1 MGKLDGKVAIVTGA
15 GRPRGLG
22 RSYALALAKEG
33 CSIVI
38 NDIDDGVEKVAG
50 EIIDAGG
57 KAISV
62 IARVGLKDTADKLV
76 ETAVGTFGRLDILVN
91 NAGMVNHKKFVDM
104 DEKSWDEMFLVH
116 VKGAFLCTQSAVKW
130 MIANHV
136 KGRIIYITS
145 TAGIYGADQGAHYCA
160 CKSAVIGLTK
170 SNSIELARYGICVN
184 AVAPGALTMD
194 MENLKGFDEKTKEAL
209 EKMSATNVL
218 QKSGLPEDVAP
229 AIVFLASD
237 DAHYITGQV
246 IAVTGNTG
254 VI

>member
-1 MGKLDGKVAIVTGA
+1 MGKLDGRVAIVTGA

-22 RSYALALAKEG
+22 RSYALALSKEG
-33 CSIVI
+33 CSLVI
-38 NDIDDGVEKVAG
+38 NDIDEGVEKVAM
-50 EIIDAGG
+50 EISEAGG
-57 KAISV
+57 KAVPV

-76 ETAVGTFGRLDILVN
+76 ETAVRTFGRLDILVN
-91 NAGMVNHKKFVDM
+91 NAGTVYHTKFVDI
-104 DEKSWDEMFLVH
+104 DEKLWDEMYLVH

-145 TAGIYGADQGAHYCA
+145 TAGMYGADQGAHYCA
-160 CKSAVIGLTK
+160 CKAAVTGLMK
-170 SNSIELARYGICVN
+170 SNSRELARYGICVN

-194 MENLKGFDEKTKEAL
+194 MENLKTFDEKAREAV
-209 EKMSATNVL
+209 EKMSATNVM

-246 IAVTGNTG
+246 IVVTGNTG